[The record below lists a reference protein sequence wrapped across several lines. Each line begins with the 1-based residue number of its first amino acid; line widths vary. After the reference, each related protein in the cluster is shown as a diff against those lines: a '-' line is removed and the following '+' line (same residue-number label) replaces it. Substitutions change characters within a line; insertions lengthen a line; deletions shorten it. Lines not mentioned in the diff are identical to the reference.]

1 MGSDTRRPSTLDA
14 PCNSVLHSSVRLR
27 VTSRR
32 LGIALALTL
41 VGCTG
46 SLPPEIPESA
56 DTAVVASPSDS
67 QAGSLSAEASPA
79 VEMPD
84 DRAGHVDNVALD
96 YAVDHLTGRYMS
108 MDAIWLDDHLREALW
123 NVEFSID
130 GSAAQPAYGGVVQGR
145 VTAVAEGASYRD
157 EVGPDGARSA
167 QLPFDSPDA
176 TWRMI
181 VLTIDVENDFDPT
194 TEAPETVRL
203 GVTFDGGADAK
214 SMLSAFEGQHVLA
227 VLDRPGAFSAD
238 QTVRTAARSGALLGF
253 VAEDGSISMPLLG
266 EEERDYLIGLTTI
279 DAVIEES
286 EKPRSII
293 NVTFDGGYQRGG

>member
-1 MGSDTRRPSTLDA
+1 MKPKFVVGALGVASAGVVVGTLLMANVPAPATADDA
-14 PCNSVLHSSVRLR
+14 P
-27 VTSRR
+27 
-32 LGIALALTL
+32 A
-41 VGCTG
+41 
-46 SLPPEIPESA
+46 
-56 DTAVVASPSDS
+56 
-67 QAGSLSAEASPA
+67 
-79 VEMPD
+79 
-84 DRAGHVDNVALD
+84 HVDDVALD
-96 YAVDHLTGRYMS
+96 VDNAARAYAVDHLSARYMS
-108 MDAIWLDDHLREALW
+108 MDAIWLDDQLREALP

-130 GSAAQPAYGGVVQGR
+130 GSAAQPAYGGVVEGQ

-266 EEERDYLIGLTTI
+266 EDERDYLNVLTTI
-279 DAVIEES
+279 NALIAES
-286 EKPRSII
+286 EKPKSII
-293 NVTFDGGYQRGG
+293 NVTFDRGYQRGG